1 MCGRQSPCWLLVLLF
16 LVLPCTARTAWGQ
29 EPSASSTSL
38 SSPPSAPNTPEP
50 LPFTISG
57 WQVFDELW
65 TSLQTELTAS
75 AEDST
80 RLSVLLAEQR
90 TAISALQFSLEQ
102 SRQLLTDSERSL
114 EAERQAL
121 AVAISD
127 RNAALGMAER
137 SRRLVGILG
146 GIAAVFGGVAVLALV
161 F

>member
-1 MCGRQSPCWLLVLLF
+1 
-16 LVLPCTARTAWGQ
+16 
-29 EPSASSTSL
+29 
-38 SSPPSAPNTPEP
+38 
-50 LPFTISG
+50 
-57 WQVFDELW
+57 
-65 TSLQTELTAS
+65 
-75 AEDST
+75 
-80 RLSVLLAEQR
+80 
-90 TAISALQFSLEQ
+90 
-102 SRQLLTDSERSL
+102 LTDSERSL